1 MLKKILFLLFTVIS
15 AQLMATHYTVSVKG
29 TIADTVGDGVPGVKV
44 EITAKTYWGSL
55 IYNNTVLT
63 DRLGKFS
70 DSFITN
76 IPGYVRITASDESFG
91 TVDTLMTFSMNQPA
105 ILALLEVIRGAD
117 PCVASFNWIPSQQTN
132 GQIDFTNT
140 SSGGYTRI
148 VYDFGDG
155 TIDTTANPSHIFSP
169 GNHQVCLTI
178 SNPSGCFDKR
188 CETITVADP
197 ITCEVEFTYSQTT
210 GYEVVLQATTT
221 SSLATDFTWFLGA
234 GLQTTGKTVTHN
246 FPAPGIYTITVQAID
261 ESGCE
266 DSQTGQIEVVEII
279 SPCQAAFR
287 FIPDPQNPNFF
298 HFTDGSTGAVQTWR
312 WSFGDGNTSTAQNPH
327 HLFEETGQYT
337 VSLVIENQATGCND
351 SVSMPVDVGLGY
363 YFTIAGQVF
372 AGGFPADS
380 SLVDVYRLNDGIPV
394 FAGSFTS
401 GPYGIFHFYALTQG
415 IYILKAG
422 LKTTS
427 PDYGKYLTTYYP
439 QEAFWENARRINLT
453 ADSTAIAF
461 HLMPNPDLTTG
472 QGAISGHIFYQLS
485 GSMRSDI
492 PAGYVP
498 ILLYNAD
505 RNPIH
510 GVFSLEDGFFEFKD
524 VPEGNWNLQPEITGV
539 SIDPMDLIINSNNQ
553 NQNNLI
559 VKVEETGV
567 TFGIGINE
575 SAPTFTSGL
584 PYPNPVADQ
593 WHIDIDAIGP
603 NIATIRMYS
612 ADNRLVSVENRPLQS
627 GNNKLTFNA
636 AEHSSGA
643 YFIVIQTE
651 GSNPVSHK
659 LFLK

>member
-1 MLKKILFLLFTVIS
+1 MLRKILLLLFTVLS
-15 AQLMATHYTVSVKG
+15 AQLMASHYTVSVKG
-29 TIADTVGDGVPGVKV
+29 TIADTIGDGVPGVKV
-44 EITAKTYWGSL
+44 EITAKTNWGSL
-55 IYNNTVLT
+55 IYNQTVIT

-76 IPGYVRITASDESFG
+76 VPGYVRITASDESFG
-91 TVDTLMTFSMNQPA
+91 TVDTLMTFSINQPA
-105 ILALLEVIRGAD
+105 ILALLEVVRGAD
-117 PCVASFNWIPSQQTN
+117 PCLASFNWATNQQIA

-140 SSGGYTRI
+140 SSGSYTRI

-155 TIDTTANPSHIFSP
+155 TIDTTSNPSHIFSP

-197 ITCEVEFTYSQTT
+197 ITCDVEFTYTQTT
-210 GYEVVLQATTT
+210 GYEVILQATTT
-221 SSLATDFTWFLGA
+221 SPLATSFTWFLGS
-234 GLQTTGKTVTHN
+234 GLQTTGKTVIHN
-246 FPAPGIYTITVQAID
+246 FPAPGIYNITVHAID

-266 DSQTGQIEVVEII
+266 DSQSGQIEVVEII
-279 SPCQAAFR
+279 NPCQAAFR
-287 FIPDPQNPNFF
+287 YIPDPQNPNFF
-298 HFTDGSTGAVQTWR
+298 HFTDVSTGEVQTRHWY
-312 WSFGDGNTSTAQNPH
+312 FGDGNTSTTQNPH
-327 HLFEETGQYT
+327 HQYEETGQYT

-351 SVSMPVDVGLGY
+351 SISMPVDVGLGY

-380 SLVDVYRLNDGIPV
+380 SLVDVYRINNGIPV

-401 GPYGIFHFYALTQG
+401 GPHGIFHFYALTQG

-427 PDYGKYLTTYYP
+427 PDYGKYLVTYYRLEP
-439 QEAFWENARRINLT
+439 FWENAQKINLT
-453 ADSTAIAF
+453 ADSTSIAF
-461 HLMPNPDLTTG
+461 HLMPNPDMSSG

-485 GSMRSDI
+485 GAMRSDI

-498 ILLYNAD
+498 ILLYNEE

-510 GVFSLEDGFFEFKD
+510 GVYSLEDGFFEFTD
-524 VPEGNWNLQPEITGV
+524 VPEGNWQLQPELTGIT
-539 SIDPMDLIINSNNQ
+539 IDPLELSINSNNQ

-559 VKVEETGV
+559 VTVEETGV

-575 SAPTFTSGL
+575 PIESFTSGL

-593 WHIDIDAIGP
+593 WHIAIDAMRQ
-603 NIATIRMYS
+603 NTATFRIYS
-612 ADNRLVSVENRPLQS
+612 ADSRLVSIEQRQLQA
-627 GNNKLTFNA
+627 GNNTLTF
-636 AEHSSGA
+636 STTGYSTGA
-643 YFIVIQTE
+643 YFVVIQTE
-651 GSNPVSHK
+651 GSAPVTQK